1 MDKTRKRI
9 LTIVGVLILVLILA
23 FFTNKKVIYR
33 YLPNSTVNETVSK
46 MKESSKAMD
55 DSGDDSGATSP
66 DQESETS
73 DELSQ
78 SEADSSSEKTKEG
91 EADSSS
97 EKTNQGTDDS
107 QSENASSNTN
117 GQSYDLTANDADMNY
132 VIVAM
137 IAEDPKS
144 FVGVKIKLSG
154 IATDLE
160 TTDTSGIDHYVLIN
174 DRQACCQQGLQYVL
188 EDKNE
193 KYPKDK
199 EEVTV
204 EGVLDVYNS
213 EEIPFPLAII
223 KDAKIV
229 K

>member
-9 LTIVGVLILVLILA
+9 LRIVGALILVLILA

-33 YLPNSTVNETVSK
+33 YMPNSTVNETVSK
-46 MKESSKAMD
+46 MKESSKTMD
-55 DSGDDSGATSP
+55 GDDGGATSP

-73 DELSQ
+73 DELS
-78 SEADSSSEKTKEG
+78 T
-91 EADSSS
+91 
-97 EKTNQGTDDS
+97 
-107 QSENASSNTN
+107 SENESASENESNSEN
-117 GQSYDLTANDADMNY
+117 ESPNASGQSYDLTANDADMNY

-144 FVGVKIKLSG
+144 FEGVKIKLSG

-174 DRQACCQQGLQYVL
+174 DRQACCQQGLQYIL
-188 EDKNE
+188 EDKNA

-199 EEVTV
+199 EEITV

-213 EEIPFPLAII
+213 PDIPFPLAII
-223 KDAKIV
+223 KNAKLI

>member
-9 LTIVGVLILVLILA
+9 LRIVGALILVLILA

-33 YLPNSTVNETVSK
+33 YMPNSTVNETVNK
-46 MKESSKAMD
+46 MKESSKTMD
-55 DSGDDSGATSP
+55 GDDGGATSP

-73 DELSQ
+73 DELSN
-78 SEADSSSEKTKEG
+78 SENESASENESS
-91 EADSSS
+91 
-97 EKTNQGTDDS
+97 
-107 QSENASSNTN
+107 SENASPNAS

-144 FVGVKIKLSG
+144 FEGVMIKLQG

-160 TTDTSGIDHYVLIN
+160 TTDTSGIDHYILIN
-174 DRQACCQQGLQYVL
+174 DRQACCQQGLQYIL
-188 EDKNE
+188 EDKNA

-199 EEVTV
+199 EEITV

-213 EEIPFPLAII
+213 PDIPFPLAVI
-223 KDAKIV
+223 KNAKLV

>member
-1 MDKTRKRI
+1 M
-9 LTIVGVLILVLILA
+9 
-23 FFTNKKVIYR
+23 
-33 YLPNSTVNETVSK
+33 PNSTVNETVNK

-55 DSGDDSGATSP
+55 DSGDDIGATSP

-73 DELSQ
+73 DEASQ
-78 SEADSSSEKTKEG
+78 SEDTSQSEDASLSEKTKQG
-91 EADSSS
+91 EADSLS
-97 EKTNQGTDDS
+97 EKTNQGTDF
-107 QSENASSNTN
+107 
-117 GQSYDLTANDADMNY
+117 QSYDLTANDADMNY

-174 DRQACCQQGLQYVL
+174 DRQACCQQGLQYIL
-188 EDKNE
+188 KDKNE

-213 EEIPFPLAII
+213 DEIPFPLPII
-223 KDAKIV
+223 KNAKIV

>member
-1 MDKTRKRI
+1 MDKTRMRI
-9 LTIVGVLILVLILA
+9 LRIVGALILVLILA

-33 YLPNSTVNETVSK
+33 YMPNSTVNETVNK
-46 MKESSKAMD
+46 MKESSKTMD
-55 DSGDDSGATSP
+55 GDDGGATSP

-73 DELSQ
+73 DELSS
-78 SEADSSSEKTKEG
+78 SENESNSENESSSENESNSKNE
-91 EADSSS
+91 S
-97 EKTNQGTDDS
+97 N
-107 QSENASSNTN
+107 SENESPNAS

-144 FVGVKIKLSG
+144 FEGVKIKLQG

-174 DRQACCQQGLQYVL
+174 DRQACCQQGLQYIL
-188 EDKNE
+188 EDKNQ

-199 EEVTV
+199 EEITV

-213 EEIPFPLAII
+213 PDIPFPLAII
-223 KDAKIV
+223 KNAKLI

>member
-9 LTIVGVLILVLILA
+9 LRIVGALILVLILV

-33 YLPNSTVNETVSK
+33 YLPNSAVNETVNK
-46 MKESSKAMD
+46 MKESSKTMD
-55 DSGDDSGATSP
+55 GDDSGPTSP

-73 DELSQ
+73 DELSS
-78 SEADSSSEKTKEG
+78 SENESASENESSSENE
-91 EADSSS
+91 SNS
-97 EKTNQGTDDS
+97 EDES
-107 QSENASSNTN
+107 QNTS

-144 FVGVKIKLSG
+144 FEGVKIKLQG

-174 DRQACCQQGLQYVL
+174 DRQACCQQGLQYIL
-188 EDKNE
+188 EDKNA

-199 EEVTV
+199 EEITV
-204 EGVLDVYNS
+204 EGELAVYNS
-213 EEIPFPLAII
+213 EEIPFPLAVI
-223 KDAKIV
+223 KNAKLV

>member
-9 LTIVGVLILVLILA
+9 LRIVGALILVLILA

-55 DSGDDSGATSP
+55 GDDGGATSP

-73 DELSQ
+73 DELS
-78 SEADSSSEKTKEG
+78 
-91 EADSSS
+91 
-97 EKTNQGTDDS
+97 N
-107 QSENASSNTN
+107 SENESASENESPSENESTSENGSASENESSNAS
-117 GQSYDLTANDADMNY
+117 GQRYDLTANDADMNY

-144 FVGVKIKLSG
+144 FEGVKIKLQG

-174 DRQACCQQGLQYVL
+174 DRQACCQQGLQYIL
-188 EDKNE
+188 EDKNA

-199 EEVTV
+199 EEITV
-204 EGVLDVYNS
+204 EGELAVYNS
-213 EEIPFPLAII
+213 EEIPFPLAVI
-223 KDAKIV
+223 KNAKLV

>member
-9 LTIVGVLILVLILA
+9 LRIVGAIIIVLILA

-33 YLPNSTVNETVSK
+33 YMPNSTVNETVSK
-46 MKESSKAMD
+46 MKESSKTMD
-55 DSGDDSGATSP
+55 GDDGGATSP

-73 DELSQ
+73 DELSNDENASS
-78 SEADSSSEKTKEG
+78 SENDSSSENES
-91 EADSSS
+91 AS
-97 EKTNQGTDDS
+97 ENGS
-107 QSENASSNTN
+107 PSENESASENASPNAS

-144 FVGVKIKLSG
+144 FEGVKIKLQG
-154 IATDLE
+154 ISTDLE

-174 DRQACCQQGLQYVL
+174 DRQACCQQGLQYIL
-188 EDKNE
+188 KDKNA

-199 EEVTV
+199 EEITV

-213 EEIPFPLAII
+213 PDIPFPLAVI
-223 KDAKIV
+223 KDAKLV

>member
-9 LTIVGVLILVLILA
+9 LRIVGALILVLILA

-33 YLPNSTVNETVSK
+33 YMPNSTVNETVNK
-46 MKESSKAMD
+46 MKESSKTMD
-55 DSGDDSGATSP
+55 GDDGGATSP

-73 DELSQ
+73 DKLSN
-78 SEADSSSEKTKEG
+78 SENESASENEN
-91 EADSSS
+91 AS
-97 EKTNQGTDDS
+97 ENESNSENEST
-107 QSENASSNTN
+107 SENASPNAS

-144 FVGVKIKLSG
+144 FEGVKIKLSG

-174 DRQACCQQGLQYVL
+174 DRQACCQQGLQYIL
-188 EDKNE
+188 EDKNQ

-199 EEVTV
+199 EEITV

-213 EEIPFPLAII
+213 PDIPFPLAII
-223 KDAKIV
+223 KNAKLI

>member
-9 LTIVGVLILVLILA
+9 LRIVGALILVLILA

-33 YLPNSTVNETVSK
+33 YMPNSTANETVNK
-46 MKESSKAMD
+46 MKESSKTMD
-55 DSGDDSGATSP
+55 GDDGGATSP

-73 DELSQ
+73 DELSA
-78 SEADSSSEKTKEG
+78 SENESSSENE
-91 EADSSS
+91 S
-97 EKTNQGTDDS
+97 N
-107 QSENASSNTN
+107 SENESPNPS

-144 FVGVKIKLSG
+144 FEGVKIKLQG

-174 DRQACCQQGLQYVL
+174 DRQACCQQGLQYIL
-188 EDKNE
+188 EDKNQS
-193 KYPKDK
+193 YPKDK
-199 EEVTV
+199 EEITV

-213 EEIPFPLAII
+213 EEIPFPLPII
-223 KDAKIV
+223 KNARLISN
-229 K
+229 

>member
-9 LTIVGVLILVLILA
+9 LRIVGALILVLILA

-33 YLPNSTVNETVSK
+33 YMPNSTVNETVNK
-46 MKESSKAMD
+46 MKESSKTMD
-55 DSGDDSGATSP
+55 GDDGGATSP
-66 DQESETS
+66 NQESETS
-73 DELSQ
+73 DELSN
-78 SEADSSSEKTKEG
+78 SENESASENESS
-91 EADSSS
+91 
-97 EKTNQGTDDS
+97 
-107 QSENASSNTN
+107 SENASPNAS

-144 FVGVKIKLSG
+144 FEGVKIKLKG

-174 DRQACCQQGLQYVL
+174 DRQACCQQGLQYIL
-188 EDKNE
+188 EDKNQN
-193 KYPKDK
+193 YPKDK

-213 EEIPFPLAII
+213 EDIPFPLPII
-223 KDAKIV
+223 RQARLISN
-229 K
+229 

>member
-9 LTIVGVLILVLILA
+9 LRIVGAIIIVLILA

-33 YLPNSTVNETVSK
+33 YMPNSTVNETVNK
-46 MKESSKAMD
+46 MRESSRTMD
-55 DSGDDSGATSP
+55 GDDGGATSP

-73 DELSQ
+73 DELS
-78 SEADSSSEKTKEG
+78 A
-91 EADSSS
+91 
-97 EKTNQGTDDS
+97 
-107 QSENASSNTN
+107 SENESASENGSTSENESSNAS

-144 FVGVKIKLSG
+144 FEGVKIKLQG

-174 DRQACCQQGLQYVL
+174 DRQACCQQGLQYIL
-188 EDKNE
+188 EDKNA

-213 EEIPFPLAII
+213 EEIPFPLPII
-223 KDAKIV
+223 KNAKLI

>member
-9 LTIVGVLILVLILA
+9 LRIVGALILVLILA

-33 YLPNSTVNETVSK
+33 YMPNSTVNETVNK
-46 MKESSKAMD
+46 MKESSKTMD
-55 DSGDDSGATSP
+55 GDDSGATSP

-73 DELSQ
+73 DELSS
-78 SEADSSSEKTKEG
+78 SENESNSESESASENESSSENE
-91 EADSSS
+91 S
-97 EKTNQGTDDS
+97 N
-107 QSENASSNTN
+107 SENAIPNAS

-144 FVGVKIKLSG
+144 FEGVKIKLQG

-174 DRQACCQQGLQYVL
+174 DRQACCQQGLQYIL
-188 EDKNE
+188 EDKNQ

-199 EEVTV
+199 EEITV

-213 EEIPFPLAII
+213 PDIPFPLAII
-223 KDAKIV
+223 KNAKLI

>member
-9 LTIVGVLILVLILA
+9 LRIVGALILVLILA

-33 YLPNSTVNETVSK
+33 YMPNSTVNETVNK
-46 MKESSKAMD
+46 MKESSKTMD
-55 DSGDDSGATSP
+55 GDDGGATSP

-73 DELSQ
+73 DDASLS
-78 SEADSSSEKTKEG
+78 EDTSSSENESAS
-91 EADSSS
+91 ENESS
-97 EKTNQGTDDS
+97 
-107 QSENASSNTN
+107 SENASPNAS

-144 FVGVKIKLSG
+144 FEGVKIKLQG

-174 DRQACCQQGLQYVL
+174 DRQACCQQGLQYIL
-188 EDKNE
+188 EDKNA

-199 EEVTV
+199 EEITV

-213 EEIPFPLAII
+213 PDIPFPLAVI
-223 KDAKIV
+223 KDAKLV

>member
-9 LTIVGVLILVLILA
+9 LRIVGALILVLILA

-33 YLPNSTVNETVSK
+33 YMPNSTVNETVNK
-46 MKESSKAMD
+46 MKESSKTMD
-55 DSGDDSGATSP
+55 GDDGGATST

-73 DELSQ
+73 DEASQ
-78 SEADSSSEKTKEG
+78 SEDTSQSTGDSN
-91 EADSSS
+91 S
-97 EKTNQGTDDS
+97 EKTNQGEDASNSEDES
-107 QSENASSNTN
+107 QNTS

-144 FVGVKIKLSG
+144 FEGVKIKLQG

-174 DRQACCQQGLQYVL
+174 DRQACCQQGLQYIL
-188 EDKNE
+188 EDKNQ

-199 EEVTV
+199 EEITV

-213 EEIPFPLAII
+213 PDIPFPLAII
-223 KDAKIV
+223 KNAKLV

>member
-9 LTIVGVLILVLILA
+9 LRIVGALILVLILA

-33 YLPNSTVNETVSK
+33 YLPNSTVNETVNK
-46 MKESSKAMD
+46 MKESSKTMD
-55 DSGDDSGATSP
+55 GDDGGATSP
-66 DQESETS
+66 DQESEIS
-73 DELSQ
+73 DELSN
-78 SEADSSSEKTKEG
+78 SENESTSENGSASENESSSENEST
-91 EADSSS
+91 
-97 EKTNQGTDDS
+97 
-107 QSENASSNTN
+107 SENASSNAN

-144 FVGVKIKLSG
+144 FEGVKIKLSG

-160 TTDTSGIDHYVLIN
+160 TTDTSGMDHYVLIN
-174 DRQACCQQGLQYVL
+174 DRQACCQQGLQYIL
-188 EDKNE
+188 EDKNA

-199 EEVTV
+199 EEITV
-204 EGVLDVYNS
+204 EGELAVYNS
-213 EEIPFPLAII
+213 EEIPFPLAVI
-223 KDAKIV
+223 KNAKIV

>member
-1 MDKTRKRI
+1 M
-9 LTIVGVLILVLILA
+9 
-23 FFTNKKVIYR
+23 
-33 YLPNSTVNETVSK
+33 PNSTVNETVNK

-55 DSGDDSGATSP
+55 DSGDDIGATSP

-73 DELSQ
+73 EDASQ
-78 SEADSSSEKTKEG
+78 SEDDSVSEKTKQG
-91 EADSSS
+91 EADSPSEKTKQGEADSLS
-97 EKTNQGTDDS
+97 EKTNQGTDF
-107 QSENASSNTN
+107 
-117 GQSYDLTANDADMNY
+117 QSYDLTANDADMNY

-154 IATDLE
+154 IAVDLE

-174 DRQACCQQGLQYVL
+174 DRQACCQQGLQYIL
-188 EDKNE
+188 KDKNE

-213 EEIPFPLAII
+213 DEIPFPLPII
-223 KDAKIV
+223 KNAKIV

>member
-9 LTIVGVLILVLILA
+9 LRIVGALILVLILA

-33 YLPNSTVNETVSK
+33 YMPNSIVNETVNK
-46 MKESSKAMD
+46 MKESSKTMD
-55 DSGDDSGATSP
+55 GDDGGTTSP

-73 DELSQ
+73 DELS
-78 SEADSSSEKTKEG
+78 A
-91 EADSSS
+91 
-97 EKTNQGTDDS
+97 
-107 QSENASSNTN
+107 SENESTSENGSASEDESPNAS

-144 FVGVKIKLSG
+144 FEGVKIKLQG

-174 DRQACCQQGLQYVL
+174 DRQACCQQGLQYIL
-188 EDKNE
+188 EDKNA

-199 EEVTV
+199 EEITV

-213 EEIPFPLAII
+213 PDIPFPLAII
-223 KDAKIV
+223 KNAKLI

>member
-9 LTIVGVLILVLILA
+9 LRIVGALILVLILA

-55 DSGDDSGATSP
+55 GDDSGATSP

-73 DELSQ
+73 DELS
-78 SEADSSSEKTKEG
+78 
-91 EADSSS
+91 
-97 EKTNQGTDDS
+97 N
-107 QSENASSNTN
+107 SENESPSENESNSENESPSENESSNAS
-117 GQSYDLTANDADMNY
+117 GQRYDLTANDADMNY

-144 FVGVKIKLSG
+144 FEGVKIKLKG

-174 DRQACCQQGLQYVL
+174 DRQACCQQGLQYIL
-188 EDKNE
+188 EDKNQN
-193 KYPKDK
+193 YPKDK
-199 EEVTV
+199 EEITV

-213 EEIPFPLAII
+213 EEIPFPLPII
-223 KDAKIV
+223 KNAKLISR
-229 K
+229 

>member
-9 LTIVGVLILVLILA
+9 LRIVGALILVLILA

-33 YLPNSTVNETVSK
+33 YMPNSTVNETVNK
-46 MKESSKAMD
+46 MKESSKTMD
-55 DSGDDSGATSP
+55 GDDGGATSP

-73 DELSQ
+73 DELSN
-78 SEADSSSEKTKEG
+78 SENESSSENGST
-91 EADSSS
+91 S
-97 EKTNQGTDDS
+97 ENES
-107 QSENASSNTN
+107 NSENASPNAN

-144 FVGVKIKLSG
+144 FEGVKIKLQG

-174 DRQACCQQGLQYVL
+174 DRQACCQQGLQYIL
-188 EDKNE
+188 EDKNA

-199 EEVTV
+199 EEITV
-204 EGVLDVYNS
+204 EGELAVYNS
-213 EEIPFPLAII
+213 EEIPFPLPII
-223 KDAKIV
+223 KNAKLI

>member
-33 YLPNSTVNETVSK
+33 YLPNSTVNETVNK

-55 DSGDDSGATSP
+55 GDDSGATSP

-73 DELSQ
+73 EDASQ
-78 SEADSSSEKTKEG
+78 SEADSSSEKTNQG
-91 EADSSS
+91 EADNASENTNQGADDSLS
-97 EKTNQGTDDS
+97 EKTNQGTDL
-107 QSENASSNTN
+107 
-117 GQSYDLTANDADMNY
+117 QSYDLTANDADMNY

-188 EDKNE
+188 ENKNE

-204 EGVLDVYNS
+204 EGELTVFNS
-213 EEIPFPLAII
+213 PDIPFPLAII

>member
-23 FFTNKKVIYR
+23 FFTNKKVVYR
-33 YLPNSTVNETVSK
+33 YLPNSTVNETVNK
-46 MKESSKAMD
+46 MKESSKTMD
-55 DSGDDSGATSP
+55 GDDGGATSP

-73 DELSQ
+73 DELS
-78 SEADSSSEKTKEG
+78 A
-91 EADSSS
+91 
-97 EKTNQGTDDS
+97 
-107 QSENASSNTN
+107 SENESPIENESSNAS

-144 FVGVKIKLSG
+144 FEGVKIKLQG

-174 DRQACCQQGLQYVL
+174 DRQACCQQGLQYIL
-188 EDKNE
+188 EDKNQN
-193 KYPKDK
+193 YPKDK
-199 EEVTV
+199 EEITV

-213 EEIPFPLAII
+213 PDIPFPLPII
-223 KDAKIV
+223 KNAKLISR
-229 K
+229 

>member
-9 LTIVGVLILVLILA
+9 LRIVGALILVLILA

-33 YLPNSTVNETVSK
+33 YMPNSTVNETVNK
-46 MKESSKAMD
+46 MKESSKAKNADNADANTEND
-55 DSGDDSGATSP
+55 DADENIDP
-66 DQESETS
+66 DENANS
-73 DELSQ
+73 DENIDTNENSDENINPDTND
-78 SEADSSSEKTKEG
+78 SADEG
-91 EADSSS
+91 E
-97 EKTNQGTDDS
+97 
-107 QSENASSNTN
+107 NANES
-117 GQSYDLTANDADMNY
+117 GQYYDLTGNDLDMNY

-144 FVGVKIKLSG
+144 FEGVKIKLQG
-154 IATDLE
+154 ISTDLE

-174 DRQACCQQGLQYVL
+174 DRQACCQQGLQYIL

-199 EEVTV
+199 EEITV
-204 EGVLDVYNS
+204 EGVLDVFNS
-213 EEIPFPLAII
+213 PDIPFPLAII

>member
-9 LTIVGVLILVLILA
+9 LRIVGALILVLILA

-33 YLPNSTVNETVSK
+33 YMPNSTVNETVSK
-46 MKESSKAMD
+46 IKESSKTMD
-55 DSGDDSGATSP
+55 GDDGGTTSP

-73 DELSQ
+73 DELS
-78 SEADSSSEKTKEG
+78 K
-91 EADSSS
+91 
-97 EKTNQGTDDS
+97 
-107 QSENASSNTN
+107 SENESNGENTSPNAS

-144 FVGVKIKLSG
+144 FEGVKIKLQG

-174 DRQACCQQGLQYVL
+174 DRQACCQQGLQYIL
-188 EDKNE
+188 EDKNQ

-213 EEIPFPLAII
+213 EEIPFPLPII
-223 KDAKIV
+223 KNAKLISR
-229 K
+229 

>member
-9 LTIVGVLILVLILA
+9 LRIVGALILVLILA

-33 YLPNSTVNETVSK
+33 YMPNSTVNETVNK
-46 MKESSKAMD
+46 MKESSKTMD
-55 DSGDDSGATSP
+55 WDDGGATSP

-73 DELSQ
+73 DELS
-78 SEADSSSEKTKEG
+78 SSENES
-91 EADSSS
+91 AS
-97 EKTNQGTDDS
+97 ENGS
-107 QSENASSNTN
+107 ASENESNSENASPNAS

-144 FVGVKIKLSG
+144 FEGVKIKLQG

-174 DRQACCQQGLQYVL
+174 DRQACCQQGLQYIL
-188 EDKNE
+188 EDKNA

-199 EEVTV
+199 EEITV
-204 EGVLDVYNS
+204 EGVLDVFNS
-213 EEIPFPLAII
+213 DEIPFPLPII
-223 KDAKIV
+223 KNAKLISR
-229 K
+229 

>member
-9 LTIVGVLILVLILA
+9 LRIVGALILVLILA

-33 YLPNSTVNETVSK
+33 YMPNSTVNETVNK
-46 MKESSKAMD
+46 MKESSKTMD
-55 DSGDDSGATSP
+55 GDDGGATSP

-73 DELSQ
+73 DELSA
-78 SEADSSSEKTKEG
+78 SENESSSENESASENG
-91 EADSSS
+91 SNSENESS
-97 EKTNQGTDDS
+97 
-107 QSENASSNTN
+107 SENASPNAS

-144 FVGVKIKLSG
+144 FEGVKIKLQG

-174 DRQACCQQGLQYVL
+174 DRQACCQQGLQYIL
-188 EDKNE
+188 EDKNA

-199 EEVTV
+199 EEITV

-213 EEIPFPLAII
+213 PDIPFPLAVI
-223 KDAKIV
+223 KDTKLV

>member
-9 LTIVGVLILVLILA
+9 MRIVGALILVLILA
-23 FFTNKKVIYR
+23 FFTNKRVIYR
-33 YLPNSTVNETVSK
+33 YMPNSTVNETVNK
-46 MKESSKAMD
+46 MKESSKTMD
-55 DSGDDSGATSP
+55 GDDGGAISP

-73 DELSQ
+73 DDASQ

-91 EADSSS
+91 EADSLS
-97 EKTNQGTDDS
+97 ENTNQGTDDS
-107 QSENASSNTN
+107 LSENENPNAS

-144 FVGVKIKLSG
+144 FQGVKIKLSG
-154 IATDLE
+154 IAVDLE

-174 DRQACCQQGLQYVL
+174 DRQACCQQGLQYIL
-188 EDKNE
+188 KDKNE

-204 EGVLDVYNS
+204 EGVLDVFNS

-223 KDAKIV
+223 KDAKLI

>member
-1 MDKTRKRI
+1 M
-9 LTIVGVLILVLILA
+9 
-23 FFTNKKVIYR
+23 
-33 YLPNSTVNETVSK
+33 PNSTVNETVSK
-46 MKESSKAMD
+46 MKESSKTMD
-55 DSGDDSGATSP
+55 GDDGGATSS

-73 DELSQ
+73 DELSN
-78 SEADSSSEKTKEG
+78 SENESASENEST
-91 EADSSS
+91 
-97 EKTNQGTDDS
+97 
-107 QSENASSNTN
+107 SENASPNAS

-144 FVGVKIKLSG
+144 FEGVKIKLQG

-174 DRQACCQQGLQYVL
+174 DRQACCQQGLQYIL
-188 EDKNE
+188 EDKNA

-199 EEVTV
+199 EEITV

-213 EEIPFPLAII
+213 PDIPFPLAII
-223 KDAKIV
+223 KNAKLI

>member
-1 MDKTRKRI
+1 M
-9 LTIVGVLILVLILA
+9 
-23 FFTNKKVIYR
+23 
-33 YLPNSTVNETVSK
+33 PNSTVNETVNK
-46 MKESSKAMD
+46 MKESSKTMD
-55 DSGDDSGATSP
+55 GDDGGATSP

-73 DELSQ
+73 DKLSQ
-78 SEADSSSEKTKEG
+78 SEDTSSSENES
-91 EADSSS
+91 A
-97 EKTNQGTDDS
+97 
-107 QSENASSNTN
+107 SENESPNAS
-117 GQSYDLTANDADMNY
+117 GQNYDLTANDADMNY

-144 FVGVKIKLSG
+144 FEGVKIKLQG

-174 DRQACCQQGLQYVL
+174 DRQACCQQGLQYIL
-188 EDKNE
+188 EDKEE

-199 EEVTV
+199 EEITV

-213 EEIPFPLAII
+213 PDIPFPLAII
-223 KDAKIV
+223 KNAKLI

>member
-9 LTIVGVLILVLILA
+9 LRIVGALILVLILA

-55 DSGDDSGATSP
+55 GDDSGATSP
-66 DQESETS
+66 DQESEIS
-73 DELSQ
+73 DELSTIENE
-78 SEADSSSEKTKEG
+78 SP
-91 EADSSS
+91 
-97 EKTNQGTDDS
+97 
-107 QSENASSNTN
+107 SENESSNAS
-117 GQSYDLTANDADMNY
+117 GQRYDLTANDADMNY

-144 FVGVKIKLSG
+144 FEGVKIKLKG

-160 TTDTSGIDHYVLIN
+160 TTDTSGINHYVLIN
-174 DRQACCQQGLQYVL
+174 DRQACCQQGLQYIL
-188 EDKNE
+188 EDKNQS
-193 KYPKDK
+193 YPKDK
-199 EEVTV
+199 EEITV

-213 EEIPFPLAII
+213 PDIPFPLAII
-223 KDAKIV
+223 KNAKLI

>member
-1 MDKTRKRI
+1 M
-9 LTIVGVLILVLILA
+9 
-23 FFTNKKVIYR
+23 
-33 YLPNSTVNETVSK
+33 PNSTVNETVNK

-55 DSGDDSGATSP
+55 GDDGGATSP

-73 DELSQ
+73 DELSNDENASS
-78 SEADSSSEKTKEG
+78 SENDSSSENES
-91 EADSSS
+91 A
-97 EKTNQGTDDS
+97 
-107 QSENASSNTN
+107 SENGSPSENESSNAN

-144 FVGVKIKLSG
+144 FEGVKIKLQG
-154 IATDLE
+154 ISTDLE

-174 DRQACCQQGLQYVL
+174 DRQACCQQGLQYIL
-188 EDKNE
+188 EDKNA

-199 EEVTV
+199 EEITV
-204 EGVLDVYNS
+204 EGELAVYNS
-213 EEIPFPLAII
+213 EEIPFPLAVI
-223 KDAKIV
+223 KNAKLV

>member
-9 LTIVGVLILVLILA
+9 LRIVGALILVLILA
-23 FFTNKKVIYR
+23 FFTNKKVVYR
-33 YLPNSTVNETVSK
+33 YMPNSTVNETVSK
-46 MKESSKAMD
+46 MKESSKTMD
-55 DSGDDSGATSP
+55 GDDGGATSP

-73 DELSQ
+73 DELS
-78 SEADSSSEKTKEG
+78 SSENEST
-91 EADSSS
+91 S
-97 EKTNQGTDDS
+97 ENGS
-107 QSENASSNTN
+107 ASENESNSENGSASENASPNAS

-132 VIVAM
+132 VIIAM

-144 FVGVKIKLSG
+144 FEGVKIKLQG

-160 TTDTSGIDHYVLIN
+160 TTDTSGFDHYVLIN
-174 DRQACCQQGLQYVL
+174 DRQACCQQGLQYIL
-188 EDKNE
+188 EDKNA

-199 EEVTV
+199 EEITV

-213 EEIPFPLAII
+213 PDIPFPLAII
-223 KDAKIV
+223 KNAKLI

>member
-9 LTIVGVLILVLILA
+9 LRIVGALILVLILA

-33 YLPNSTVNETVSK
+33 YMPNSTVNETVNK
-46 MKESSKAMD
+46 MKESSKIMD
-55 DSGDDSGATSP
+55 GDDGGATSP

-73 DELSQ
+73 DELST
-78 SEADSSSEKTKEG
+78 SENESNSENEST
-91 EADSSS
+91 
-97 EKTNQGTDDS
+97 
-107 QSENASSNTN
+107 SENASPNAS

-144 FVGVKIKLSG
+144 FEGVKIKLSG

-174 DRQACCQQGLQYVL
+174 DRQACCQQGLQYIL
-188 EDKNE
+188 EDKNA

-199 EEVTV
+199 EEITV

-213 EEIPFPLAII
+213 PDIPFPLAII
-223 KDAKIV
+223 KNAKLI

>member
-9 LTIVGVLILVLILA
+9 LRIVGAIIIVLILA

-33 YLPNSTVNETVSK
+33 YMPNSTVNETVSK
-46 MKESSKAMD
+46 MKESSKTMD
-55 DSGDDSGATSP
+55 GDDGGATSP

-73 DELSQ
+73 DELSNDENASS
-78 SEADSSSEKTKEG
+78 SENDSSSE
-91 EADSSS
+91 
-97 EKTNQGTDDS
+97 
-107 QSENASSNTN
+107 NASPNAS

-144 FVGVKIKLSG
+144 FEGVKIKLQG

-160 TTDTSGIDHYVLIN
+160 TTDTSGMDHYVLIN
-174 DRQACCQQGLQYVL
+174 DRQACCQQGLQYIL
-188 EDKNE
+188 EDKNA

-199 EEVTV
+199 EEITV
-204 EGVLDVYNS
+204 EGELAVYNS
-213 EEIPFPLAII
+213 EEIPFPLAVI
-223 KDAKIV
+223 KNAKIV